1 LLSEFKIRRDNMA
14 VRIITDSTADLP
26 EELVKEYNI
35 GVAPLMVNFAD
46 GTYKDGVDLTSAQ
59 FYKKLSESKQMPT
72 TSQVNPPAFVD
83 LYKQELEKGNQ
94 VVSVH
99 LSSKGS
105 GTYQSAVTAKS
116 MLGSDD
122 IVVIDSLGYSL
133 GLGIIAVQGADMA
146 HKGASL
152 KEIENRMLYMKD
164 RMQYVFGVDTLEYLK
179 KGGRLS
185 PVKATVATVMNIK
198 PILEVSDGEIE
209 MLDKVRGRKRVL
221 GRLLEEVQNRG
232 NDLENQ
238 TLGVVHAECP
248 EDAQKMKEMLIE
260 RFNPKDVLIS
270 RIGCVIGTHAGP
282 GTIAVFFMK

>member
-1 LLSEFKIRRDNMA
+1 MA